1 MYQAFRDRARCRIA
15 CCRGSQPHLRIVTST
30 PLALAGTCGAGGR
43 RRAWPASPATPA
55 AALSRSTAD
64 TCAANSHTSANSA
77 VCLSPAHSVR
87 FQAIPE
93 RQRRGIPQ
101 PSPTGWVAGP
111 PMQEPCKGGIT
122 ARINPKHIVRH
133 TSLDTVRGMCGIRLE
148 TTTVDDVPPGCRYSA
163 PPHPHQIG

>member
-30 PLALAGTCGAGGR
+30 PLALTGTCGAGGR
-43 RRAWPASPATPA
+43 RRACPASPATPA
-55 AALSRSTAD
+55 AMPSADPSQTPERRTRAQAPTA
-64 TCAANSHTSANSA
+64 SILQ
-77 VCLSPAHSVR
+77 LSPRVR
-87 FQAIPE
+87 FQAVSE

-101 PSPTGWVAGP
+101 PSPSGWVTGP

-122 ARINPKHIVRH
+122 ARINPKHSVRH
-133 TSLDTVRGMCGIRLE
+133 TSPDTVRGMCGIRLE